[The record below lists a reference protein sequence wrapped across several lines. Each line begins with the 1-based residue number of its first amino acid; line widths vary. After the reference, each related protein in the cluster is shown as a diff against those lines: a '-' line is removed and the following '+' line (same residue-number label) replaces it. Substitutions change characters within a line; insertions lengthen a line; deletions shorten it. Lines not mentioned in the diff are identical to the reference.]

1 MNIKRLFDVIVS
13 VFALTGFAPILLI
26 FMYLI
31 WRQDGHSPLYSAPRV
46 GIDGKIF
53 TMIKLRSMV
62 INADQTGVDSTGSSD
77 PRITSL
83 GSTIRRFKL
92 DEITQ
97 LWNVLVGDMSLVGP
111 RPNVK
116 RETDLYTAEERRL
129 LSVKP
134 GITDFASIVF
144 ADEGDILRDK
154 HDPDLAYHQL
164 IRPAKSEL
172 GLFYIENRS
181 FLLDFALVGLTA
193 FAIFSR
199 TKTLLILSFIL
210 ERLGCSEQLR
220 EVSLRQTTLIPRPP
234 PGAYEIV
241 TSRDGKIETG
251 IKSGTV

>member
-13 VFALTGFAPILLI
+13 LVALTCFAPVLI
-26 FMYLI
+26 AFMFLI
-31 WRQDGHSPLYSAPRV
+31 WRQDGYSPLYLAPRV
-46 GIDGKIF
+46 GLDGKIF

-62 INADQTGVDSTGSSD
+62 INADQTGVDSTGSLD

-116 RETDLYTAEERRL
+116 RETDLYTVEERRL
-129 LSVKP
+129 LSVTP
-134 GITDFASIVF
+134 GITDFASLVF

-154 HDPDLAYHQL
+154 YDPDLAYHQL

-181 FLLDFALVGLTA
+181 FLLDLALVCLTA

-199 TKTLLILSFIL
+199 TKTLLVLSFIL
-210 ERLGCSEQLR
+210 ERLGCSDQLR
-220 EVSLRQTTLIPRPP
+220 EVCLREKALIPRPP

-251 IKSGTV
+251 VKNGTV